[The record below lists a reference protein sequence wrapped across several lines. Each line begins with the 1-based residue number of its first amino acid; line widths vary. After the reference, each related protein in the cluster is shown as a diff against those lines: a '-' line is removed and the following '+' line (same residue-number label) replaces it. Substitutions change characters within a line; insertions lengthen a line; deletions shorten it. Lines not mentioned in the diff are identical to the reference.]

1 MYTSNE
7 LESLSTAFD
16 ERMRQLEN
24 EVMEDIICRIRIN
37 GEITRSADWQV
48 NRLVELGIGRKSC
61 ASRTG
66 NAGVFHNK

>member
-24 EVMEDIICRIRIN
+24 EVMEDIIRRIRIN
-37 GEITRSADWQV
+37 GEITRSADWQI
-48 NRLVELGIGRKSC
+48 NRLR
-61 ASRTG
+61 
-66 NAGVFHNK
+66 